1 MTGLSP
7 EDVDITAL
15 ALVPVAAPAAGTVA
29 LVTVAL
35 PSGATAVTAQWIL
48 ETPEGY
54 PGGAD
59 CGVEIWPA
67 ATPPDDGVLA
77 ARCELY
83 DPVGGRGLGEVLV
96 VRAPP
101 QVDRVRLYRGD
112 STFLDEHEMPDDGVL
127 LVPQPEALGDVEA
140 VTEGGVLLGRTEPL
154 GRWMPTS

>member
-1 MTGLSP
+1 MTGYSP
-7 EDVDITAL
+7 GDVHITAL
-15 ALVPVAAPAAGTVA
+15 ALVPVPSPAAGTVA

-48 ETPEGY
+48 QTAEGY

-67 ATPPDDGVLA
+67 ATAPDDGVLA

-83 DPVGGRGLGEVLV
+83 DPIGGRGLGEVLV

-112 STFLDEHEMPDDGVL
+112 RTFLDEHTMPDEGVL
-127 LVPQPEALGDVEA
+127 LVPQPEGLGAVEA